1 MNYQDNM
8 LHTQCAIQ
16 NKSFGIILSNYKQD
30 PVGNLHSRPARLLEK
45 QIKKFESLPKLK
57 ASSMYYY
64 TSYDYDT
71 QALKKLAH
79 IILFSCKY
87 AVALHSC
94 ECKISFSEMI
104 LQDVLAPD

>member
-1 MNYQDNM
+1 M

-16 NKSFGIILSNYKQD
+16 NKSIILSNYKQD

-45 QIKKFESLPKLK
+45 QIKKLWNFESLPKLK

-104 LQDVLAPD
+104 LQDALAPD

>member
-1 MNYQDNM
+1 
-8 LHTQCAIQ
+8 
-16 NKSFGIILSNYKQD
+16 
-30 PVGNLHSRPARLLEK
+30 
-45 QIKKFESLPKLK
+45 
-57 ASSMYYY
+57 MYYY